1 LINCAA
7 LTNVDAAEEFPEKAT
22 RLNQVG
28 SRNMARVAKK
38 LKIPLVQIFTEYVFS
53 GLSKQ
58 PWKTH
63 GKTEPMSAYGL
74 SKL

>member
-1 LINCAA
+1 
-7 LTNVDAAEEFPEKAT
+7 
-22 RLNQVG
+22 
-28 SRNMARVAKK
+28 MARVAKK